1 MSTDVE
7 RQVRYDAER
16 GAMVMADHERVFGTE
31 ASNREVLEV
40 YVDLVEECRGHRVVR
55 LAEVRDDDVDALA
68 EALDLDADRLIAEI
82 EAVLAM
88 PPAHARSL
96 LDRLRAR
103 RLQLA
108 GAVVVAGVVVGGF
121 VAVGSRGDASDAP
134 ASDATEQEYTTP
146 EGVTLIPPK
155 VVENPD
161 IDPGQGATAT
171 DEEYTTP
178 EGVTL
183 IPPLV
188 VENPDVDAPSDGGS

>member
-16 GAMVMADHERVFGTE
+16 GALVMGDRTRVLGPD
-31 ASNREVLEV
+31 ASNRRVLEV
-40 YVDLVEECRGHRVVR
+40 YVDLVEECRGRRVGR

-68 EALDLDADRLIAEI
+68 GALDLDADRLVAEI
-82 EAVLAM
+82 EAVLALS
-88 PPAHARSL
+88 PAHARTL
-96 LDRLRAR
+96 LDRLRER

-121 VAVGSRGDASDAP
+121 VAAGTRGDAADEPAP
-134 ASDATEQEYTTP
+134 
-146 EGVTLIPPK
+146 
-155 VVENPD
+155 
-161 IDPGQGATAT
+161 TAT
-171 DEEYTTP
+171 EEYTTE

-188 VENPDVDAPSDGGS
+188 VENPDAGTPVDEGS